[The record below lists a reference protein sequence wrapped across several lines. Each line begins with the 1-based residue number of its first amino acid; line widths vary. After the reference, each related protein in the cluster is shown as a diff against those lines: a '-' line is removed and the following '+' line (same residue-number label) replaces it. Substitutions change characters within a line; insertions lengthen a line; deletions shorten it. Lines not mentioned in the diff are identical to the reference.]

1 MELLTPCSP
10 YCNPLVFYI
19 CSVCGQ
25 DVYKVP
31 HNTAASQMIK
41 VLEVMMSL
49 LRDTMAN
56 TCSRSSKSIKDMEEA
71 AGKFLCII

>member
-56 TCSRSSKSIKDMEEA
+56 TCRRSSKRIKNMEVAPGEFFSI
-71 AGKFLCII
+71 L